1 MQPGRE
7 QLRDWMKRRGVNQ
20 REAAVLLGL
29 NEVHYSQI
37 LNGHRQPGLANA
49 VRIEQRTG
57 ISVESWALSEL
68 SETAEVVSIS
78 AGKRKI
84 TKA

>member
-7 QLRDWMKRRGVNQ
+7 QLRDWMRRRGVNQ
-20 REAAVLLGL
+20 REAAVLLSL

-49 VRIEQRTG
+49 IRIEQRTG
-57 ISVESWALSEL
+57 ISVESWALSEV
-68 SETAEVVSIS
+68 SEPAELAIANDRKRRVS
-78 AGKRKI
+78 
-84 TKA
+84 KA

>member
-1 MQPGRE
+1 MQPGRD

-20 REAAVLLGL
+20 KEAAVLLGL
-29 NEVHYSQI
+29 NEVHFSQI

-57 ISVESWALSEL
+57 VSVESWALNEISEAADAVTVG
-68 SETAEVVSIS
+68 SRKPRIS
-78 AGKRKI
+78 
-84 TKA
+84 KA

>member
-1 MQPGRE
+1 MQQGRE

-20 REAAVLLGL
+20 REAAILLGL
-29 NEVHYSQI
+29 NEVHFSQI

-57 ISVESWALSEL
+57 ISVESWALNEISEP
-68 SETAEVVSIS
+68 AEVVALNSRKRRIS
-78 AGKRKI
+78 
-84 TKA
+84 KA

>member
-7 QLRDWMKRRGVNQ
+7 QLRDWMERRGVNQ
-20 REAAVLLGL
+20 REAAILLGL

-57 ISVESWALSEL
+57 VSVESWALSEL
-68 SETAEVVSIS
+68 SDSTAVVAIS
-78 AGKRKI
+78 SRKRKI
-84 TKA
+84 SKA